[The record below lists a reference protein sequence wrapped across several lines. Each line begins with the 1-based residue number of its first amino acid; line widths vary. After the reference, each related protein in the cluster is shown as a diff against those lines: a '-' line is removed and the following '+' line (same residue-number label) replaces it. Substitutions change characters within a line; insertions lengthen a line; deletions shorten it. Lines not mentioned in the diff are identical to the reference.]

1 MNAHPHRYAGYRSPV
16 PNAHIARALGDVDDI
31 LREAVK
37 ADNLRDGVPL
47 DVRQADNL
55 RRFRQANPAND
66 RAEQYCRN
74 APDLHETR
82 HVRIGEQTLLDLFAG
97 IAFWF
102 LVGIAP
108 ALAILAIMVLAK

>member
-1 MNAHPHRYAGYRSPV
+1 MNASITPLHRGFVRQV
-16 PNAHIARALGDVDDI
+16 PNAHIARALGDVDDV

-47 DVRQADNL
+47 HERQADNL
-55 RRFRQANPAND
+55 RRFYSANPRFA
-66 RAEQYCRN
+66 A
-74 APDLHETR
+74 R
-82 HVRIGEQTLLDLFAG
+82 HYRIGESKLDLFAG

-102 LVGIAP
+102 LVGMAP

>member
-1 MNAHPHRYAGYRSPV
+1 MNAHPHRYAGYRSPI
-16 PNAHIARALGDVDDI
+16 PNAHIARALGDADDV

-37 ADNLRDGVPL
+37 ADNLR
-47 DVRQADNL
+47 REAH
-55 RRFRQANPAND
+55 PAND

-82 HVRIGEQTLLDLFAG
+82 HYRIGEETLLDLFAG

-108 ALAILAIMVLAK
+108 ALCVLAIMVAK

>member
-1 MNAHPHRYAGYRSPV
+1 MNAHPHRYAGYRSPI
-16 PNAHIARALGDVDDI
+16 PNAHIARALGDVDDV

-37 ADNLRDGVPL
+37 
-47 DVRQADNL
+47 ADNL

-82 HVRIGEQTLLDLFAG
+82 HYRIGEQTLLDLFAG

-102 LVGIAP
+102 LVGMAP

>member
-1 MNAHPHRYAGYRSPV
+1 MNRPVPHRYAGYRSRI
-16 PNAHIARALGDVDDI
+16 PNAHIASALGDVDDV

-47 DVRQADNL
+47 EERQADNL
-55 RRFRQANPAND
+55 RRFYSANPRLNGPA
-66 RAEQYCRN
+66 
-74 APDLHETR
+74 R
-82 HVRIGEQTLLDLFAG
+82 HYRIGEETLLDLFAG

-108 ALAILAIMVLAK
+108 ALCVLAIMVAK